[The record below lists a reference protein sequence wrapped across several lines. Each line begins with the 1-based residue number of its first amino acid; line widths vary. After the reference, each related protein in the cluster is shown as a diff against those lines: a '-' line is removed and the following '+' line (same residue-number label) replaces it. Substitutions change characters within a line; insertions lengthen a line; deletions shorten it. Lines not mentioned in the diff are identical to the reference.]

1 MKRLLSILSGMKTD
15 EKHFTRMYDG
25 PIRITQ
31 GSIDYDDNSNTYWDN
46 DVGYTI
52 ECASKAE
59 QDKPLVRI
67 MIPARKLGLDDIICP
82 GADAEDLRIITS
94 NSTVHAA
101 DALLREFPRFIDPY
115 DAARSNP
122 FAERETGHYII
133 HRPGGEVLARN
144 TAYFAVC
151 PTRDYENL
159 SGINVR
165 VLPEGE
171 LTPPTVCLCLEI
183 LVKLPERKLKR
194 AITMLTKELPRAIRE
209 FIDAHDREKIQRAV
223 ILGEKQQAIRNFLSE
238 NGYFAFIANGSVLP
252 RQTTEN
258 NTYKMSRGG
267 PLKGASP
274 FISPPED
281 EIEIAGVRGMALR
294 RGVTVVTGGGYSGK
308 STLLDAISAGIY
320 DHHEGDGRELVLTDP
335 TAVIIT
341 AEDGR
346 SVSRRDISRF
356 IKWIPGSDPG
366 DFSTAHASG
375 STSQAANIAE
385 AIASGAKLLLIDE
398 DLSATNFMI
407 RDARMKKLIE
417 HEPITPFTDIV
428 RPLADE
434 GVSTIL
440 VIGGSGEYLS
450 VADKILMMDN
460 FILSDATEKARKIA
474 GYTPPPRGSAEIPAN
489 PPTAPRAG
497 KGFSTYKELRGK
509 ERFALTETGF
519 LLFGRET
526 TDLRPIRSITS
537 PEMANAI
544 ALILR
549 EAANR
554 LAFGGGNFVPDEL
567 IDSVLNDITKNGLDS
582 IRSNRYDNIFL
593 EMPRKVDISAVID
606 RMREIVY

>member
-31 GSIDYDDNSNTYWDN
+31 GSIDYDDNSNTYFDN

-94 NSTVHAA
+94 NSAVHAA

-223 ILGEKQQAIRNFLSE
+223 ILGEKQRAIRKFLSE

-274 FISPPED
+274 FMSPPED

-474 GYTPPPRGSAEIPAN
+474 GYTPPPRPLPKSFIH
-489 PPTAPRAG
+489 
-497 KGFSTYKELRGK
+497 
-509 ERFALTETGF
+509 TEY
-519 LLFGRET
+519 
-526 TDLRPIRSITS
+526 
-537 PEMANAI
+537 I
-544 ALILR
+544 A
-549 EAANR
+549 
-554 LAFGGGNFVPDEL
+554 PDET
-567 IDSVLNDITKNGLDS
+567 S
-582 IRSNRYDNIFL
+582 
-593 EMPRKVDISAVID
+593 
-606 RMREIVY
+606 

>member
-1 MKRLLSILSGMKTD
+1 MKRLLSILSGMKND

-31 GSIDYDDNSNTYWDN
+31 GSIDYDDNSNTYFDN

-94 NSTVHAA
+94 NSAVHAA

-474 GYTPPPRGSAEIPAN
+474 GYTPPRADQRKSRQTRRPLPAPAKAS
-489 PPTAPRAG
+489 PPTKNPAEKNASPSPKPVSSCSAG
-497 KGFSTYKELRGK
+497 K
-509 ERFALTETGF
+509 
-519 LLFGRET
+519 
-526 TDLRPIRSITS
+526 PPTS
-537 PEMANAI
+537 APSAPSP
-544 ALILR
+544 
-549 EAANR
+549 
-554 LAFGGGNFVPDEL
+554 VPKWQ
-567 IDSVLNDITKNGLDS
+567 T
-582 IRSNRYDNIFL
+582 
-593 EMPRKVDISAVID
+593 P
-606 RMREIVY
+606 

>member
-31 GSIDYDDNSNTYWDN
+31 GSIDYDDNSNTYFDN

-94 NSTVHAA
+94 NSAVHAA

-183 LVKLPERKLKR
+183 LVKLPEKKLKR

-274 FISPPED
+274 FMSPPED

-407 RDARMKKLIE
+407 RDERMKKLIE

-489 PPTAPRAG
+489 PPTAPR
-497 KGFSTYKELRGK
+497 RQ
-509 ERFALTETGF
+509 R
-519 LLFGRET
+519 LLHLQRT
-526 TDLRPIRSITS
+526 PRKRTLRPHRNRFPPVRQGNHRPPPHPLHHQSRNGKRHSPHTPRSREPPRLRRRQFRPRSTHIRGHGRYNKKR
-537 PEMANAI
+537 A
-544 ALILR
+544 
-549 EAANR
+549 R
-554 LAFGGGNFVPDEL
+554 LN
-567 IDSVLNDITKNGLDS
+567 
-582 IRSNRYDNIFL
+582 
-593 EMPRKVDISAVID
+593 KV
-606 RMREIVY
+606 EPL

>member
-94 NSTVHAA
+94 NSAVHAA

-171 LTPPTVCLCLEI
+171 LTPPAVCLCLEI

-209 FIDAHDREKIQRAV
+209 FIDAHDRKKIQRAV
-223 ILGEKQQAIRNFLSE
+223 ILGEKQRAIRKFLSE

-274 FISPPED
+274 FTSPPED

-366 DFSTAHASG
+366 DFSTTHASG

-407 RDARMKKLIE
+407 RDERMKKLIE

-593 EMPRKVDISAVID
+593 EMPREVDISAVID

>member
-1 MKRLLSILSGMKTD
+1 MKRLLSILSGMKND

-94 NSTVHAA
+94 NSAVHAA
-101 DALLREFPRFIDPY
+101 DALLRELPRFIDPY
-115 DAARSNP
+115 DAARANP

-133 HRPGGEVLARN
+133 HRPSGEVLARN

-209 FIDAHDREKIQRAV
+209 FIDAHDRKKIQRAV
-223 ILGEKQQAIRNFLSE
+223 ILGEKQQAIRKFLSE

-274 FISPPED
+274 FISPSED

-366 DFSTAHASG
+366 DFSTTHASG

-509 ERFALTETGF
+509 ERFTLTETGF

-554 LAFGGGNFVPDEL
+554 LTFGGGNFVPDQL
-567 IDSVLNDITKNGLDS
+567 ISAVMDDITKNGLDS

-593 EMPRKVDISAVID
+593 EMPREVDISAVID

>member
-1 MKRLLSILSGMKTD
+1 MKRLLSILSGMKND

-94 NSTVHAA
+94 NSAVHAA

-223 ILGEKQQAIRNFLSE
+223 ILGEKQQAIRKFLSE

-274 FISPPED
+274 FMSPPED

-474 GYTPPPRGSAEIPAN
+474 GYTPPPRGSAEIPAT

-497 KGFSTYKELRGK
+497 KGFSTYKEPRGK

-593 EMPRKVDISAVID
+593 EMPREVDISAVID